1 MKTNRNYFFEF
12 IFIFALIFYTI
23 DTTEVWGFRLFLV
36 VAPFTLMYFFSRKIS
51 KDFLIT
57 GIFLLLFSVTFSL
70 IMYGHGY
77 TGKGL
82 IPVYLLFPFL
92 AFIGGYFISET
103 DKSYRK
109 VYSIVFLFMIATTGF
124 VFLSYLQTISVYGS
138 LENVT
143 NVLGGR
149 LIASFWDVSSPIR
162 ATSMA
167 VMLLFGLS
175 LLPTV
180 LVATPKSKWFLGAKI
195 LTVVSFITSMIMALQ
210 VGSRT
215 SVMVAV
221 ISLIAYILFV
231 GKFNLKKIYGI
242 LSIALVGGIGR
253 YLFNRDIFNM
263 KTAYEETVIYE
274 RFQESG
280 LESARYDAWEQ
291 VLTNFFAYPLGRRE
305 IDLKLGYAHNLWLDV
320 VYDVGW
326 IAGVLLIVF
335 MVISLIVLFKFMK
348 FNHPLYL
355 KAIMLLTFVG
365 FYIFFMTEP
374 TLSGGQRV
382 YFVLY
387 TFFVGILVGLNKRT
401 ILKEKNY
408 LN

>member
-1 MKTNRNYFFEF
+1 
-12 IFIFALIFYTI
+12 
-23 DTTEVWGFRLFLV
+23 
-36 VAPFTLMYFFSRKIS
+36 
-51 KDFLIT
+51 
-57 GIFLLLFSVTFSL
+57 
-70 IMYGHGY
+70 
-77 TGKGL
+77 
-82 IPVYLLFPFL
+82 
-92 AFIGGYFISET
+92 
-103 DKSYRK
+103 
-109 VYSIVFLFMIATTGF
+109 
-124 VFLSYLQTISVYGS
+124 
-138 LENVT
+138 
-143 NVLGGR
+143 
-149 LIASFWDVSSPIR
+149 
-162 ATSMA
+162 
-167 VMLLFGLS
+167 
-175 LLPTV
+175 
-180 LVATPKSKWFLGAKI
+180 
-195 LTVVSFITSMIMALQ
+195 
-210 VGSRT
+210 
-215 SVMVAV
+215 
-221 ISLIAYILFV
+221 
-231 GKFNLKKIYGI
+231 
-242 LSIALVGGIGR
+242 
-253 YLFNRDIFNM
+253 M

>member
-253 YLFNRDIFNM
+253 
-263 KTAYEETVIYE
+263 
-274 RFQESG
+274 
-280 LESARYDAWEQ
+280 
-291 VLTNFFAYPLGRRE
+291 
-305 IDLKLGYAHNLWLDV
+305 
-320 VYDVGW
+320 
-326 IAGVLLIVF
+326 
-335 MVISLIVLFKFMK
+335 SLI
-348 FNHPLYL
+348 
-355 KAIMLLTFVG
+355 
-365 FYIFFMTEP
+365 
-374 TLSGGQRV
+374 
-382 YFVLY
+382 
-387 TFFVGILVGLNKRT
+387 
-401 ILKEKNY
+401 
-408 LN
+408 